1 MQFWLSQKEI
11 RLSDPFRK
19 AIILGDIYGLETF
32 DTYKC
37 GYYNEQVSIH
47 FQEVMLC
54 PNVNYLSIM
63 INMRMVS
70 KS

>member
-11 RLSDPFRK
+11 QLSDPFRK

-47 FQEVMLC
+47 FQEVM
-54 PNVNYLSIM
+54 
-63 INMRMVS
+63 
-70 KS
+70 